1 MIDPQDQ
8 PSSRAADE
16 TIADLGGSS
25 GNQVRLVQGD
35 RIGPFKVLRELGE
48 GGFGAVYLCEQS
60 EPVRR
65 QVAIKIIKPG
75 MDSNAII
82 ARFEAERQALALMDH
97 ASIARV
103 FEAGATDEGR
113 PYFVMEYV
121 KGIPIT
127 EYCDQN
133 TLSTRERLVL
143 FAKVCD
149 GVQHAHQKGIIHRDI
164 KPGNILVTS
173 TDLREPQPKIID
185 FGIAKAT
192 SQQLTEK
199 TIFTQVGQMIGTPE
213 YMSPEQADL
222 TAEDVDTRT
231 DVYSLGVV
239 LYELLS
245 GRLPFSPSEL
255 RSKGY
260 AEIQRIIREE
270 DPPKPSTQL
279 TTLVGTDPDSDA
291 TRIAQQRSTT
301 IDALSS
307 TLRREL
313 EWIPLKALRKD
324 RSDRYASA
332 DALGDDVRRY
342 LAGEALEAGPE
353 STGYRLRKL
362 VRRNKGPVIAAALV
376 AVSLIAG
383 IIWASF

>member
-1 MIDPQDQ
+1 MCI
-8 PSSRAADE
+8 R
-16 TIADLGGSS
+16 
-25 GNQVRLVQGD
+25 D
-35 RIGPFKVLRELGE
+35 R
-48 GGFGAVYLCEQS
+48 S

-133 TLSTRERLVL
+133 TLSTRDRLAL

-164 KPGNILVTS
+164 KPGNVLVTS
-173 TDLREPQPKIID
+173 TDRREPQPKIID

-213 YMSPEQADL
+213 YL
-222 TAEDVDTRT
+222 
-231 DVYSLGVV
+231 
-239 LYELLS
+239 
-245 GRLPFSPSEL
+245 
-255 RSKGY
+255 
-260 AEIQRIIREE
+260 
-270 DPPKPSTQL
+270 
-279 TTLVGTDPDSDA
+279 
-291 TRIAQQRSTT
+291 
-301 IDALSS
+301 
-307 TLRREL
+307 
-313 EWIPLKALRKD
+313 
-324 RSDRYASA
+324 
-332 DALGDDVRRY
+332 
-342 LAGEALEAGPE
+342 
-353 STGYRLRKL
+353 
-362 VRRNKGPVIAAALV
+362 
-376 AVSLIAG
+376 SLIH
-383 IIWASF
+383 I